1 MDLRTFSERVKETG
15 RAMSASALSKIENGD
30 RRVDVDDLTVF
41 AYILQ
46 TTPAALLAPPEGASP
61 PTGVPGGQFN
71 HEEILAWVRGQAKF
85 TTDDLARYWKDEYFS
100 AVSSVHYFENL
111 MLQYEKDGEGTQV
124 HRGTYE
130 ERLASFRERRDAAR
144 VRLIALDPDALPSPR
159 DDTADGW
166 A

>member
-15 RAMSASALSKIENGD
+15 RAMSPSALSKIENGD

-46 TTPAALLAPPEGASP
+46 TTPAALLASPEGASP
-61 PTGVPGGQFN
+61 PTGVPSGQFN
-71 HEEILAWVRGQAKF
+71 HEEIQAWVRGQAKF
-85 TTDDLARYWKDEYFS
+85 TTEDLARYWKDEYYS
-100 AVSSVHYFENL
+100 AVSSIHYYENL
-111 MLQYEKDGEGTQV
+111 MMQYTEDGKGNQM

-130 ERLASFRERRDAAR
+130 ERLASFSARRDAAR
-144 VRLIALDPDALPSPR
+144 VRLMSLDPDALPAPR